1 MFYFEE
7 KNGISL
13 YKSSI
18 LDDEKLVHTFTTRTG
33 GNTPSPLETFSM
45 GTAENPELLPYVQEN
60 RKRICEILGINYEN
74 LIIPEQKHTDNIKIV
89 SSPYD
94 NISDCDGLVTQTPG
108 LVLMLL
114 FADCIPVI
122 IYAPDKH
129 IISVVHAGW
138 RGTAKSIVKKTLNI
152 MKKEFNI
159 DIKKIK
165 ASVGPAIGQ
174 CCYPVSREVAEE
186 LENTIAKQEFK
197 KGNDEF
203 SFLNSFQPENNC
215 DNIFTTNIKDNNLVN
230 VDLKKLN
237 VQQLKEFG
245 IINIDKSENC
255 TCCMNSVF
263 YSYRGENGKTGRHAA
278 IASLVKNI

>member
-7 KNGISL
+7 KGGLSL

-33 GNTPSPLETFSM
+33 GNTPHPLNTFSM

-89 SSPYD
+89 SSNSD
-94 NISDCDGLVTQTPG
+94 DVSDCDGLITQTPG
-108 LVLMLL
+108 IVLMLL

-152 MKKEFNI
+152 MKNEFNV

-186 LENTIAKQEFK
+186 LENTIT
-197 KGNDEF
+197 
-203 SFLNSFQPENNC
+203 NNC